1 LSLDASA
8 ADLAAN
14 LGVAA
19 STRLSGMRRLE
30 DSRMRF
36 ERACANEC
44 VAMAWSRVQCV
55 AMGGDAAA

>member
-1 LSLDASA
+1 
-8 ADLAAN
+8 
-14 LGVAA
+14 VAA

-55 AMGGDAAA
+55 AIGGDTAA